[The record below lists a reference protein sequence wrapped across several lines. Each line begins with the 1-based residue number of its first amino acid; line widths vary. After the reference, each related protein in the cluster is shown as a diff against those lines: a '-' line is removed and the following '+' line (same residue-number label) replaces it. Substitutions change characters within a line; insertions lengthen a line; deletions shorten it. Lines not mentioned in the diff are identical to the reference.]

1 MSLSHALL
9 TSLLEHP
16 STGIELAR
24 RFDRS
29 MGYFWQ
35 ATHQQIYRELNSML
49 QKGWISTLEQA
60 DYTGR
65 KKTYQ
70 VEALGRSELA
80 DWMLKQSPPA
90 QLREELMV
98 RLRAE
103 AQLGEHT
110 VLAELERH
118 LQLHQQNL
126 KTYEQI
132 FAKDFATSQ
141 RDQTQHSPEERTGYI
156 HKMILQLGIDLE
168 KGWIAWL
175 DQLIPQLH
183 AFQQQDRI
191 SAAKD
196 STIAENSPD
205 PTATPPKHSSSQG
218 T

>member
-132 FAKDFATSQ
+132 FAKDFAPSQ
-141 RDQTQHSPEERTGYI
+141 HDQTQHSPEERTSYI

-191 SAAKD
+191 RAAKD